1 MSDVLSQ
8 SEIDALLQALST
20 GEVDAQEMKEET
32 KESKVKK
39 YDFRRPNKFA
49 KDQLRT
55 LQIIHENFSRALN
68 TFLSGYLRSLIH
80 VEVLSVEQLSNYE
93 FTNSIS
99 NPAILGIIDFS
110 PLKGQIILDI
120 TADIAFAIIDRI
132 LGGSGNTIEEKR
144 SFTEI
149 EISLLKKLMKQMIKL
164 FKEPWENVVSINP
177 RLEKIETNS
186 QFAQIVSPSET
197 IALITLNIKIGEVE
211 GMLNLCI
218 PHLVIEPILS
228 KLNTRLW
235 FTSENKERTAGD
247 EEILV
252 NRVEKTK
259 VVVRTV
265 LGNTFITVSDF
276 LDLQVG
282 DVIQLDALVNDHV
295 KIFVGDNLKYYGRP
309 GTKKKKLA
317 VQIESIVEKGDE

>member
-20 GEVDAQEMKEET
+20 GEVDAQEMKAET
-32 KESKVKK
+32 KEAKVKR

-93 FTNSIS
+93 FTNSIA

-110 PLKGQIILDI
+110 PLDGQIILDI

-132 LGGSGNTIEEKR
+132 LGGSGIAIEEKR

-149 EISLLKKLMKQMIKL
+149 EISLIKKLMKQIIKL
-164 FKEPWENVVSINP
+164 FKEPWENVVPIDP

-211 GMLNLCI
+211 GMVNLCI
-218 PHLVIEPILS
+218 PHLVIEPILP

-235 FTSENKERTAGD
+235 FTSTNKERTQGD
-247 EEILV
+247 EELLTH
-252 NRVEKTK
+252 RVEKTK
-259 VVVRTV
+259 VQVRAV
-265 LGNTFITVSDF
+265 LGRTFITVSDF

-282 DVIQLDALVNDHV
+282 DVVQLDALVNDDM
-295 KIFVGDNLKYYGRP
+295 KIFVGDNLKYYGKP
-309 GTKKKKLA
+309 GTKKKKMA
-317 VQIESIVEKGDE
+317 VQIKGVVENGDE